1 MAVLNCQLT
10 IPFQLPYKPSKQRG
24 VKQRN
29 IHPCPNIYLYTTL
42 VPLPV
47 LPLKQ
52 GSEITRYVDSLMG
65 IHLHKFTVLRSRKKT
80 DQEYRR
86 KYIEHIEIDIVG
98 LVRLGYYFFFLSYSI
113 RFLLP
118 LILSFF
124 PLIFFVFFP
133 ISPFLLYF
141 PYEYI

>member
-1 MAVLNCQLT
+1 MLFGD
-10 IPFQLPYKPSKQRG
+10 IFPSPPRGG
-24 VKQRN
+24 VKKRN

-98 LVRLGYYFFFLSYSI
+98 LVSR
-113 RFLLP
+113 
-118 LILSFF
+118 
-124 PLIFFVFFP
+124 
-133 ISPFLLYF
+133 SPYQK
-141 PYEYI
+141 PSRAKAAEIMRR